1 METMGIAY
9 LATRARWPRYFICL
23 VFNSEWG
30 KGLWGPLLYRDHYR
44 DPIPHSLLSTRE
56 SWCREGPSRPFV
68 LFGVGVRWFR
78 GRREILSMTHIGRKF
93 RDVQGVG
100 LRLPK

>member
-30 KGLWGPLLYRDHYR
+30 KGLWGPLLYRDYYR

-68 LFGVGVRWFR
+68 LFGVGVRWFSGSQR
-78 GRREILSMTHIGRKF
+78 NFEYDTYRPK
-93 RDVQGVG
+93 VQRCSRCRAPVT
-100 LRLPK
+100 